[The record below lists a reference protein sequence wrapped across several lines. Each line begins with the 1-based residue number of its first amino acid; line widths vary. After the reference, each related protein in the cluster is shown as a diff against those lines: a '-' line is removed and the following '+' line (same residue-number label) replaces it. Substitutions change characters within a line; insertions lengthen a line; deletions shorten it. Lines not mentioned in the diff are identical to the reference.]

1 MVYRFNKIKLSNIN
15 NELRNVINGHLE
27 KTGKS
32 LNQFC
37 KDAGVQ
43 QNQMWM
49 FLNRIETQRG
59 LHTKTVEKLG
69 KYFETCKL

>member
-1 MVYRFNKIKLSNIN
+1 MKLILSSINK
-15 NELRNVINGHLE
+15 ELRKAINDHL
-27 KTGKS
+27 KNTGKS

-49 FLNRIETQRG
+49 FLNRIDPERG
-59 LHTKTVEKLG
+59 LHSKTIQKIG
-69 KYFETCKL
+69 KYFESKI

>member
-1 MVYRFNKIKLSNIN
+1 MKLLLSSINK
-15 NELRNVINGHLE
+15 ELRKAINDHL
-27 KTGKS
+27 KNTGKS

-49 FLNRIETQRG
+49 FLNRIDPERG
-59 LHTKTVEKLG
+59 LHSKTIQKIG
-69 KYFETCKL
+69 KYFESNE

>member
-1 MVYRFNKIKLSNIN
+1 MRLLLSSINK
-15 NELRNVINGHLE
+15 ELRKAINDHL
-27 KTGKS
+27 KNTGKS

-49 FLNRIETQRG
+49 FLNRIDPERG
-59 LHTKTVEKLG
+59 LHSKTIQKIG
-69 KYFETCKL
+69 KYFESNG